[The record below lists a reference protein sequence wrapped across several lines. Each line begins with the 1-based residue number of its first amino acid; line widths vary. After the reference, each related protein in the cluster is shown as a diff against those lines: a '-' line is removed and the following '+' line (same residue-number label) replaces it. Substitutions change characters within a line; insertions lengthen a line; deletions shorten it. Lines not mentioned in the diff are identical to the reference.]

1 MKYFVLTLISL
12 LAFVSCEEE
21 PIVEP
26 DGPGSNKYAHI
37 EGYAQKGQL
46 IKGSQ
51 VTAFVLDEDLK
62 ATGKSYPA
70 NISDDLGA
78 FAVDVKVEKPYLE
91 LRAEGYFFNE
101 ITGEVSESPIYL
113 EAMGNSQSDKLNI
126 NLFTTITKP
135 RIKKLLAED
144 KGWATSTLTAQE
156 ELLAALGVK
165 EQTEDFTDI
174 DITGT
179 DRSDAIL
186 LAFACIIQ
194 QDRSISEIVA
204 LIQNAASEFEAEGK
218 LTEKTANA
226 ILANRANV
234 DPFEI
239 AHNIADYY
247 SEKSITGKSLPAFYK
262 YLDEKYNKDFVIA
275 TGPMMDVSPET
286 SMNYGAIESSC
297 DILADIEFEV
307 ECADEDVTIIKKQ
320 IIGSLYNV
328 SIAVPENTR
337 FEERT
342 ATVVFKDK
350 SGNELARREFKQDAN
365 IQIVELQLG
374 SGTKSTVTV
383 QDFLSAM
390 FEDGDKVGV
399 NGNEYPLEVSS
410 PDRAIVKLPRTD
422 SYFFSF
428 PSGSISKADHIARV
442 TVNIPE
448 EVHASTPI
456 PYYAG
461 LESYHG
467 MEIPN
472 PATIRLNP
480 AVAMLGI
487 KPNGFD
493 NISHVVVS
501 GNSTDDVLSGTFT
514 YVPNPEDLMYYPEL
528 NPETVKGTGKTITIR
543 HASESGV
550 FYAPLPPIDFSNG
563 FTIKVY
569 DSADQIIG
577 ESVISNAFTLKAG
590 QSTTISIEYKYAK
603 PTANCYIVSPGS
615 SISFPAVKG
624 CSNESVGN
632 VASVDVLWE
641 TFGSS
646 EIPAVGSVIYN
657 TLYSNNEILV
667 NAGQSQGNAVIAA
680 KDMSGTILWSWH
692 IWVTSEGFNEE
703 VYLNNAG
710 IMMDR
715 NLGALSAE
723 PGKVET
729 LGLLYQWGR
738 KDPFLNGE
746 AIYFDDYSDITHAVS
761 TITWPDY
768 VETSSNTGT
777 IQFSIENPTTAIRC
791 WGGNTDWY
799 YTGDQT
805 SDNSRWASKKTIYDP
820 CPVGWRVPDGGSD
833 GVWATALGSSEER
846 YDDKYGTSDDLNK
859 GIYLNVV
866 DDNTAFYPFSG
877 HMYCGATLMR
887 VGYLGNC
894 WSCTSFYDTGS
905 AYALGYTYSPTFY
918 PTERE
923 HKCEALSVRCIKD
936 N

>member
-1 MKYFVLTLISL
+1 MKISKYITVLCLGI
-12 LAFVSCEEE
+12 LAFTSCEEE

-26 DGPGSNKYAHI
+26 DGPGSNKSAHI
-37 EGYAQKGQL
+37 EGYVQKGQL
-46 IKGSQ
+46 VKGSQ
-51 VTAFVLDEDLK
+51 VTAFVLDQELK

-78 FAVDVKVEKPYLE
+78 FAVDIKVEEPFLE
-91 LRAEGYFFNE
+91 LRAEGYYFNE
-101 ITGEVSESPIYL
+101 VTGEVSESPIYL
-113 EAMGNSQSDKLNI
+113 EAMGNQQSTNLNI

-156 ELLAALGVK
+156 ELLAALGVDDT
-165 EQTEDFTDI
+165 TEDFTDI

-179 DRSDAIL
+179 DKSDALL

-194 QDRSISEIVA
+194 QNRSISEIVT

-218 LTEKTANA
+218 LTEKTVNA
-226 ILANRANV
+226 ILSHRSDV
-234 DPFEI
+234 DPFDV
-239 AHNIADYY
+239 AHNIAEYY
-247 SEKSITGKSLPAFYK
+247 SDKSITGKSLPAFYK
-262 YLDEKYNKDFVIA
+262 YLDEKYNRDFVIA

-286 SMNYGAIESSC
+286 SMNYGPIESSC
-297 DILADIEFEV
+297 DILADIEFDV
-307 ECADEDVTIIKKQ
+307 ECADDDVTIIKKQ

-337 FEERT
+337 FEERI

-365 IQIVELQLG
+365 IQYVELQLG

-390 FEDGDKVGV
+390 FEEGDKVGV

-448 EVHASTPI
+448 EVDASTPI

-467 MEIPN
+467 MAIPN

-501 GNSTDDVLSGTFT
+501 GNNADDVLSGTFT

-528 NPETVKGTGKTITIR
+528 NPETVKGTGKTITIK

-577 ESVISNAFTLKAG
+577 ESIVSNYFTIKAG
-590 QSTTISIEYKYAK
+590 QVITFSFNKSGLKSNQIKYTTNDNNVITLDQRNSKLHKVLTSNTHNGITGLLETQGEILSLPEDAFRFCTNLTSITLPECCREIQPGAFVACTALETFHVPNHIDNIGYASFENCSSLHTFTGKFVSSNGRCLVIDDVLLAVAPAGLKTLEIEEGVKHLQQESLAYVSELEIITLPSTLESIGQ
-603 PTANCYIVSPGS
+603 IVFHKNESLKEIHFKSKTPPATENMSFFQVGS
-615 SISFPAVKG
+615 SYVIYVPKG
-624 CSNESVGN
+624 CKE
-632 VASVDVLWE
+632 AYKL
-641 TFGSS
+641 FGS
-646 EIPAVGSVIYN
+646 
-657 TLYSNNEILV
+657 
-667 NAGQSQGNAVIAA
+667 
-680 KDMSGTILWSWH
+680 TIC
-692 IWVTSEGFNEE
+692 EE
-703 VYLNNAG
+703 
-710 IMMDR
+710 
-715 NLGALSAE
+715 
-723 PGKVET
+723 
-729 LGLLYQWGR
+729 
-738 KDPFLNGE
+738 
-746 AIYFDDYSDITHAVS
+746 
-761 TITWPDY
+761 
-768 VETSSNTGT
+768 
-777 IQFSIENPTTAIRC
+777 
-791 WGGNTDWY
+791 
-799 YTGDQT
+799 
-805 SDNSRWASKKTIYDP
+805 
-820 CPVGWRVPDGGSD
+820 
-833 GVWATALGSSEER
+833 
-846 YDDKYGTSDDLNK
+846 
-859 GIYLNVV
+859 
-866 DDNTAFYPFSG
+866 
-877 HMYCGATLMR
+877 
-887 VGYLGNC
+887 
-894 WSCTSFYDTGS
+894 
-905 AYALGYTYSPTFY
+905 
-918 PTERE
+918 
-923 HKCEALSVRCIKD
+923 
-936 N
+936 

>member
-1 MKYFVLTLISL
+1 MKISKYITVLCLGI

-26 DGPGSNKYAHI
+26 DGPSSNKYAHI
-37 EGYAQKGQL
+37 EGYVQKGQL
-46 IKGSQ
+46 VKGSQ
-51 VTAFVLDEDLK
+51 VTAFVLDQELK

-78 FAVDVKVEKPYLE
+78 FAVDIKVEEPFLE
-91 LRAEGYFFNE
+91 LRAEGYYFNE
-101 ITGEVSESPIYL
+101 VTGEVSESPIYL
-113 EAMGNSQSDKLNI
+113 EAMGNQQSTNLNI

-156 ELLAALGVK
+156 ELLTALGI
-165 EQTEDFTDI
+165 EDTTEDFTDI

-179 DRSDAIL
+179 DKSDALL

-194 QDRSISEIVA
+194 QNRSISEIVT
-204 LIQNAASEFEAEGK
+204 LIQNAASEFEDEGK
-218 LTEKTANA
+218 LTGKTVNA
-226 ILANRANV
+226 ILANRSDV
-234 DPFEI
+234 DPFDV
-239 AHNIADYY
+239 AHNIAEYY
-247 SEKSITGKSLPAFYK
+247 SDKSITGKSLPAFYK

-297 DILADIEFEV
+297 DILADIEFDV
-307 ECADEDVTIIKKQ
+307 ECADEDVTVIKKQ

-342 ATVVFKDK
+342 VTVIFKDK

-365 IQIVELQLG
+365 IQYVELQLG

-501 GNSTDDVLSGTFT
+501 GNNADDVLSGTFT

-528 NPETVKGTGKTITIR
+528 NPETVKGTGKTITIK

-577 ESVISNAFTLKAG
+577 ESIVSNSFTIKAG
-590 QSTTISIEYKYAK
+590 QVITFSFNKSGLKSNQIKYTTNDNNVITLDQRNSKLHK
-603 PTANCYIVSPGS
+603 VLT
-615 SISFPAVKG
+615 
-624 CSNESVGN
+624 SNTHNGITG
-632 VASVDVLWE
+632 LLE
-641 TFGSS
+641 TQG
-646 EIPAVGSVIYN
+646 
-657 TLYSNNEILV
+657 EILSLPEDAFRFCT
-667 NAGQSQGNAVIAA
+667 N
-680 KDMSGTILWSWH
+680 L
-692 IWVTSEGFNEE
+692 TSITLPECCRE
-703 VYLNNAG
+703 
-710 IMMDR
+710 IQP
-715 NLGALSAE
+715 GA
-723 PGKVET
+723 
-729 LGLLYQWGR
+729 
-738 KDPFLNGE
+738 F
-746 AIYFDDYSDITHAVS
+746 F
-761 TITWPDY
+761 
-768 VETSSNTGT
+768 
-777 IQFSIENPTTAIRC
+777 
-791 WGGNTDWY
+791 
-799 YTGDQT
+799 
-805 SDNSRWASKKTIYDP
+805 
-820 CPVGWRVPDGGSD
+820 
-833 GVWATALGSSEER
+833 
-846 YDDKYGTSDDLNK
+846 
-859 GIYLNVV
+859 
-866 DDNTAFYPFSG
+866 
-877 HMYCGATLMR
+877 
-887 VGYLGNC
+887 
-894 WSCTSFYDTGS
+894 
-905 AYALGYTYSPTFY
+905 
-918 PTERE
+918 
-923 HKCEALSVRCIKD
+923 
-936 N
+936 

>member
-1 MKYFVLTLISL
+1 MTDLIKKFTLL
-12 LAFVSCEEE
+12 LAGLSSLVALSSCEEE

-37 EGYAQKGQL
+37 EGYVQKGQL

-51 VTAFVLDEDLK
+51 VTAFVLDQELK

-78 FAVDVKVEKPYLE
+78 FAIDIKVEEPYLE
-91 LRAEGYFFNE
+91 IRAEGYYFNE
-101 ITGEVSESPIYL
+101 VTGDISESPIYL
-113 EAMGNSQSDKLNI
+113 EAMGNQQSTNLNI

-156 ELLAALGVK
+156 ELLTALGVDDT
-165 EQTEDFTDI
+165 TEDFTAI

-179 DRSDAIL
+179 DKSDALL

-194 QDRSISEIVA
+194 QGRSISEIVT

-218 LTEKTANA
+218 LTEKTVNE
-226 ILANRANV
+226 ILSHRSDV
-234 DPFEI
+234 DPFDV
-239 AHNIADYY
+239 AHNIAEYY
-247 SEKSITGKSLPAFYK
+247 SDKSITGKSLPAFYK

-365 IQIVELQLG
+365 IQYVELQLG

-383 QDFLSAM
+383 QDFLSTM

-442 TVNIPE
+442 IVNIPE
-448 EVHASTPI
+448 EVDASTPI

-467 MEIPN
+467 MAIPN
-472 PATIRLNP
+472 PATISLKP

-493 NISHVVVS
+493 NISHVVIS
-501 GNSTDDVLSGTFT
+501 GNNADDVLSGTFT

-528 NPETVKGTGKTITIR
+528 NPEIVKGTGKTITIR

-550 FYAPLPPIDFSNG
+550 YYAPLPPVDFSNG
-563 FTIKVY
+563 FTVKVY
-569 DSADQIIG
+569 NTINQVVGTSKFT
-577 ESVISNAFTLKAG
+577 NAFSLKAG
-590 QSTTISIEYKYAK
+590 QSATLSFNKSGLESNQICYTTSDGNPVELIKSRSQLLSQVISNTYNDDKGIIYTQNEITSL
-603 PTANCYIVSPGS
+603 PED
-615 SISFPAVKG
+615 SFIG
-624 CSNESVGN
+624 CSTLTSVTLPECCTELKPGVF
-632 VASVDVLWE
+632 VACSSLQ
-641 TFGSS
+641 TFEVPSH
-646 EIPAVGSVIYN
+646 I
-657 TLYSNNEILV
+657 NNI
-667 NAGQSQGNAVIAA
+667 GYAA
-680 KDMSGTILWSWH
+680 
-692 IWVTSEGFNEE
+692 F
-703 VYLNNAG
+703 
-710 IMMDR
+710 
-715 NLGALSAE
+715 
-723 PGKVET
+723 
-729 LGLLYQWGR
+729 
-738 KDPFLNGE
+738 
-746 AIYFDDYSDITHAVS
+746 
-761 TITWPDY
+761 
-768 VETSSNTGT
+768 
-777 IQFSIENPTTAIRC
+777 EN
-791 WGGNTDWY
+791 
-799 YTGDQT
+799 
-805 SDNSRWASKKTIYDP
+805 
-820 CPVGWRVPDGGSD
+820 
-833 GVWATALGSSEER
+833 
-846 YDDKYGTSDDLNK
+846 
-859 GIYLNVV
+859 
-866 DDNTAFYPFSG
+866 
-877 HMYCGATLMR
+877 
-887 VGYLGNC
+887 
-894 WSCTSFYDTGS
+894 CTSLHTFTGKF
-905 AYALGYTYSPTFY
+905 AT
-918 PTERE
+918 
-923 HKCEALSVRCIKD
+923 KD
-936 N
+936 GK

>member
-1 MKYFVLTLISL
+1 MKLWKTSL
-12 LAFVSCEEE
+12 LILSALFSFTSCEEE
-21 PIVEP
+21 PVVEP
-26 DGPGSNKYAHI
+26 DGPGSNKYVHI

-51 VTAFVLDEDLK
+51 VTAFVLDQDLK

-78 FAVDVKVEKPYLE
+78 FAVDVKVEEPYLE
-91 LRAEGYFFNE
+91 LRAEGYYFNE

-144 KGWATSTLTAQE
+144 KGWDTSTLTAQE

-179 DRSDAIL
+179 DKSDAIL

-239 AHNIADYY
+239 AHNISDYY

-297 DILADIEFEV
+297 DILADIEFDV
-307 ECADEDVTIIKKQ
+307 ECADEDVTVIKEQ
-320 IIGSLYNV
+320 IIGALYNV

-337 FEERT
+337 FEERV
-342 ATVVFKDK
+342 ATVIFKDK

-365 IQIVELQLG
+365 IQYVELQLG
-374 SGTKSTVTV
+374 SGTRSSVTISDFST
-383 QDFLSAM
+383 AM
-390 FEDGDKVGV
+390 FEDGDMVGV
-399 NGNEYPLEVSS
+399 NGTDYPLEVSS
-410 PDRAIVKLPRTD
+410 PGLALVKLPRTN

-428 PSGSISKADHIARV
+428 PSRSISKADHIARV
-442 TVNIPE
+442 TVDIPA
-448 EVHASTPI
+448 EVDASTPI

-461 LESYHG
+461 LESYQG

-472 PATIRLNP
+472 PATVSLKP

-493 NISHVVVS
+493 NISYIVVS
-501 GNSTDDVLSGTFT
+501 GNNADDVLSGTFT
-514 YVPNPEDLMYYPEL
+514 YVPNTDNLMYYPEL

-543 HASESGV
+543 HANESGI

-563 FTIKVY
+563 FTVKVY
-569 DSADQIIG
+569 NSADQVVGTSEITN
-577 ESVISNAFTLKAG
+577 SFTLKAG
-590 QSTTISIEYKYAK
+590 QSITLSFNKSGLESNQICYTTSDGNPVELMERRSQLLPLVTSNTYNGDKGILLTQNEITYLPEDAFMGCTNLTSVTLPECCKEIQPGAFVGCTALETFHVPNHIDNIGYASFENCSSLHTFTGKFVSSNGRCLVIDDVLLAVAPAGLKTLEIEEGVKHLQQESLAYVSELEIITLPSTLESIGQIVFHKNDSLKEIHFKSKTPPTTENMSFFQVGSSYVIYVPKGCKEAYK
-603 PTANCYIVSPGS
+603 SFGS
-615 SISFPAVKG
+615 SI
-624 CSNESVGN
+624 
-632 VASVDVLWE
+632 
-641 TFGSS
+641 
-646 EIPAVGSVIYN
+646 Y
-657 TLYSNNEILV
+657 
-667 NAGQSQGNAVIAA
+667 
-680 KDMSGTILWSWH
+680 
-692 IWVTSEGFNEE
+692 EE
-703 VYLNNAG
+703 
-710 IMMDR
+710 
-715 NLGALSAE
+715 
-723 PGKVET
+723 
-729 LGLLYQWGR
+729 
-738 KDPFLNGE
+738 
-746 AIYFDDYSDITHAVS
+746 
-761 TITWPDY
+761 
-768 VETSSNTGT
+768 
-777 IQFSIENPTTAIRC
+777 
-791 WGGNTDWY
+791 
-799 YTGDQT
+799 
-805 SDNSRWASKKTIYDP
+805 
-820 CPVGWRVPDGGSD
+820 
-833 GVWATALGSSEER
+833 
-846 YDDKYGTSDDLNK
+846 
-859 GIYLNVV
+859 
-866 DDNTAFYPFSG
+866 
-877 HMYCGATLMR
+877 
-887 VGYLGNC
+887 
-894 WSCTSFYDTGS
+894 
-905 AYALGYTYSPTFY
+905 
-918 PTERE
+918 
-923 HKCEALSVRCIKD
+923 
-936 N
+936 

>member
-1 MKYFVLTLISL
+1 MKISKYITVLCIGI
-12 LAFVSCEEE
+12 LAFTSCEEE

-78 FAVDVKVEKPYLE
+78 FAVDVKVEEPYLE
-91 LRAEGYFFNE
+91 LRAEGYYFNE

-144 KGWATSTLTAQE
+144 KGWDTSTLTAQE

-297 DILADIEFEV
+297 DILADIDFEV

-365 IQIVELQLG
+365 IQYVELQLG

-442 TVNIPE
+442 IVNIPE
-448 EVHASTPI
+448 EVDASTPI

-467 MEIPN
+467 MAIPN
-472 PATIRLNP
+472 PATISLKP

-493 NISHVVVS
+493 NISHVVVT
-501 GNSTDDVLSGTFT
+501 GNNADDVLSGTFT

-577 ESVISNAFTLKAG
+577 ESIVSNSFTIKAG
-590 QSTTISIEYKYAK
+590 QVITFSFNKSGLKSNQIKYTTNDNNVISLDQRHSDLYTVITSNTHNGTIGLLETRSEITSLPEDAFRFCTNLTGITLPECCREIQPGAFVGCTALETYHVPNHIDNIGYASFEGCSSLHTFTGKFVSSNGRCLVNDGVLLAVAPAGLKTLEVEEGVKHLKQESLAYVSELEIITLPSTLESIDNMVFHKNESLKEIHFK
-603 PTANCYIVSPGS
+603 SKTPPTKENMSFYQVGS
-615 SISFPAVKG
+615 SYKIYVPKG
-624 CSNESVGN
+624 CKEAYSSVFGD
-632 VASVDVLWE
+632 SV
-641 TFGSS
+641 
-646 EIPAVGSVIYN
+646 Y
-657 TLYSNNEILV
+657 
-667 NAGQSQGNAVIAA
+667 
-680 KDMSGTILWSWH
+680 
-692 IWVTSEGFNEE
+692 EE
-703 VYLNNAG
+703 
-710 IMMDR
+710 
-715 NLGALSAE
+715 
-723 PGKVET
+723 
-729 LGLLYQWGR
+729 
-738 KDPFLNGE
+738 
-746 AIYFDDYSDITHAVS
+746 
-761 TITWPDY
+761 
-768 VETSSNTGT
+768 
-777 IQFSIENPTTAIRC
+777 
-791 WGGNTDWY
+791 
-799 YTGDQT
+799 
-805 SDNSRWASKKTIYDP
+805 
-820 CPVGWRVPDGGSD
+820 
-833 GVWATALGSSEER
+833 
-846 YDDKYGTSDDLNK
+846 
-859 GIYLNVV
+859 
-866 DDNTAFYPFSG
+866 
-877 HMYCGATLMR
+877 
-887 VGYLGNC
+887 
-894 WSCTSFYDTGS
+894 
-905 AYALGYTYSPTFY
+905 
-918 PTERE
+918 
-923 HKCEALSVRCIKD
+923 
-936 N
+936 

>member
-1 MKYFVLTLISL
+1 MKISNYITIL
-12 LAFVSCEEE
+12 CLGILAFTSCEEE

-37 EGYAQKGQL
+37 EGYVQKGQL
-46 IKGSQ
+46 VKGSQ
-51 VTAFVLDEDLK
+51 VTAFVLDQELK

-78 FAVDVKVEKPYLE
+78 FAVDIKVEEPFLE
-91 LRAEGYFFNE
+91 LRAEGYYFNE
-101 ITGEVSESPIYL
+101 VTGEVSESPIYL
-113 EAMGNSQSDKLNI
+113 EAMGNQQSTNLNI
-126 NLFTTITKP
+126 NLFTTITKS

-156 ELLAALGVK
+156 ELLTALGIDDT
-165 EQTEDFTDI
+165 TEDFTDI

-179 DRSDAIL
+179 DKSDALL

-194 QDRSISEIVA
+194 QNRSISEIVT
-204 LIQNAASEFEAEGK
+204 LIQNAASEFEDEGK
-218 LTEKTANA
+218 LTEKTVNA
-226 ILANRANV
+226 ILANRSDV
-234 DPFEI
+234 DPFDV
-239 AHNIADYY
+239 AHNIAEYY
-247 SEKSITGKSLPAFYK
+247 SDKSITGKSLPAFYK

-297 DILADIEFEV
+297 DILADIEFDV
-307 ECADEDVTIIKKQ
+307 ECADEDVTVIKKQ

-365 IQIVELQLG
+365 IQYVELQLG

-501 GNSTDDVLSGTFT
+501 GNNADDVLSGTFT

-528 NPETVKGTGKTITIR
+528 NPETVKGTGKTITIK

-577 ESVISNAFTLKAG
+577 ESIVSNSFTIKAG
-590 QSTTISIEYKYAK
+590 QVITFSFNKSGLKSNQIKYTTNDNNVITLDQRNSKLHK
-603 PTANCYIVSPGS
+603 VLT
-615 SISFPAVKG
+615 
-624 CSNESVGN
+624 SNTHNGITG
-632 VASVDVLWE
+632 LLE
-641 TFGSS
+641 TQG
-646 EIPAVGSVIYN
+646 
-657 TLYSNNEILV
+657 EILSLPEDAFRFCT
-667 NAGQSQGNAVIAA
+667 N
-680 KDMSGTILWSWH
+680 L
-692 IWVTSEGFNEE
+692 TSITLPECCRE
-703 VYLNNAG
+703 
-710 IMMDR
+710 IQP
-715 NLGALSAE
+715 GA
-723 PGKVET
+723 
-729 LGLLYQWGR
+729 
-738 KDPFLNGE
+738 F
-746 AIYFDDYSDITHAVS
+746 IF
-761 TITWPDY
+761 
-768 VETSSNTGT
+768 
-777 IQFSIENPTTAIRC
+777 
-791 WGGNTDWY
+791 
-799 YTGDQT
+799 
-805 SDNSRWASKKTIYDP
+805 
-820 CPVGWRVPDGGSD
+820 
-833 GVWATALGSSEER
+833 
-846 YDDKYGTSDDLNK
+846 
-859 GIYLNVV
+859 
-866 DDNTAFYPFSG
+866 
-877 HMYCGATLMR
+877 
-887 VGYLGNC
+887 
-894 WSCTSFYDTGS
+894 
-905 AYALGYTYSPTFY
+905 
-918 PTERE
+918 
-923 HKCEALSVRCIKD
+923 CI
-936 N
+936 

>member
-1 MKYFVLTLISL
+1 MKISKYITVLCLGI
-12 LAFVSCEEE
+12 LAFTSCEEE

-26 DGPGSNKYAHI
+26 DGPGSNKYVHI

-78 FAVDVKVEKPYLE
+78 FAVDVKVEEPYLE
-91 LRAEGYFFNE
+91 LRAEGYYFNE

-144 KGWATSTLTAQE
+144 KGWASSTLTAQE

-262 YLDEKYNKDFVIA
+262 YLDDEYNKDFVIA

-337 FEERT
+337 FEERI

-365 IQIVELQLG
+365 IQYVELKLG

-390 FEDGDKVGV
+390 FEVGDKVGV

-448 EVHASTPI
+448 EVDASTPI

-461 LESYHG
+461 LESYLG
-467 MEIPN
+467 MEILN
-472 PATIRLNP
+472 PASISLKP

-493 NISHVVVS
+493 DISYVVVS
-501 GNSTDDVLSGTFT
+501 GNNDNDVLSGTFT
-514 YVPNPEDLMYYPEL
+514 YVPNTDDLMYYPEL
-528 NPETVKGTGKTITIR
+528 NPETVKGTGKTITIK

-550 FYAPLPPIDFSNG
+550 FYAPLPPIDFSSG
-563 FTIKVY
+563 FTVKVY
-569 DSADQIIG
+569 NTTDQVVGTSKIT
-577 ESVISNAFTLKAG
+577 NAFSLKAG
-590 QSTTISIEYKYAK
+590 QSVTLSFNKSGLESNQICYTTSDANPVELMERRSQLLPQVISNTYEGNNGILRTQNEIISLPEDSFMGCTNLTSITLPECCREIQPGAFVGCTALETFHVPNHIDNIGYAAFESCSSLHTFTGKFVSSNGRYLVKDGVLLAVAPAGLKNIEVEEGVTSIEAEAFAWASEIEVVIL
-603 PTANCYIVSPGS
+603 PSTLQ
-615 SISFPAVKG
+615 SIGRIAFHQ
-624 CSNESVGN
+624 NES
-632 VASVDVLWE
+632 LK
-641 TFGSS
+641 
-646 EIPAVGSVIYN
+646 EIHCK
-657 TLYSNNEILV
+657 
-667 NAGQSQGNAVIAA
+667 A
-680 KDMSGTILWSWH
+680 KT
-692 IWVTSEGFNEE
+692 
-703 VYLNNAG
+703 
-710 IMMDR
+710 
-715 NLGALSAE
+715 
-723 PGKVET
+723 PPT
-729 LGLLYQWGR
+729 LGDNALYIRQYDVKLYVPAGC
-738 KDPFLNGE
+738 KE
-746 AIYFDDYSDITHAVS
+746 AYSSWAYYF
-761 TITWPDY
+761 
-768 VETSSNTGT
+768 N
-777 IQFSIENPTTAIRC
+777 
-791 WGGNTDWY
+791 
-799 YTGDQT
+799 DQ
-805 SDNSRWASKKTIYDP
+805 
-820 CPVGWRVPDGGSD
+820 VF
-833 GVWATALGSSEER
+833 EE
-846 YDDKYGTSDDLNK
+846 
-859 GIYLNVV
+859 
-866 DDNTAFYPFSG
+866 
-877 HMYCGATLMR
+877 
-887 VGYLGNC
+887 
-894 WSCTSFYDTGS
+894 
-905 AYALGYTYSPTFY
+905 
-918 PTERE
+918 
-923 HKCEALSVRCIKD
+923 
-936 N
+936 

>member
-1 MKYFVLTLISL
+1 MKISNYITIL
-12 LAFVSCEEE
+12 CLGILAFTSCEEE

-26 DGPGSNKYAHI
+26 DGPSSNKYAHI
-37 EGYAQKGQL
+37 EGYVQKGQL
-46 IKGSQ
+46 VKGSQ
-51 VTAFVLDEDLK
+51 VTAFVLDQELK

-70 NISDDLGA
+70 NILDDLGA
-78 FAVDVKVEKPYLE
+78 FAVDIKVEEPFLE
-91 LRAEGYFFNE
+91 LRAEGYYFNE
-101 ITGEVSESPIYL
+101 VTGEVSESPIYL
-113 EAMGNSQSDKLNI
+113 EAMGNQQSTNLNI

-156 ELLAALGVK
+156 ELLTALGI
-165 EQTEDFTDI
+165 EDTTEDFTDI

-179 DRSDAIL
+179 DKSDALL

-194 QDRSISEIVA
+194 QNRSISEIVT
-204 LIQNAASEFEAEGK
+204 LIQNAASEFEDEGK
-218 LTEKTANA
+218 LTGKTVNA
-226 ILANRANV
+226 ILANRSDV
-234 DPFEI
+234 DPFDV
-239 AHNIADYY
+239 AHNIAEYY
-247 SEKSITGKSLPAFYK
+247 SDKSITGKSLPAFYK

-297 DILADIEFEV
+297 DILADIEFDV
-307 ECADEDVTIIKKQ
+307 ECADEDVTVIKKQ

-342 ATVVFKDK
+342 VTVIFKDK
-350 SGNELARREFKQDAN
+350 SGNELTKREFKQDAN
-365 IQIVELQLG
+365 IQYVELQLG

-501 GNSTDDVLSGTFT
+501 GNNADDVLSGTFT

-528 NPETVKGTGKTITIR
+528 NPETVKGTGKTITIK

-577 ESVISNAFTLKAG
+577 ESIVSNSFTIKAG
-590 QSTTISIEYKYAK
+590 QVITFSFNKSGLKSNQIKYTTNDNNVITLDQRNSKLHKVLTSNTHNGITGLLETQGEILSLPEDAFRFCTNLTSITLPE
-603 PTANCYIVSPGS
+603 CCREIQPGA
-615 SISFPAVKG
+615 F
-624 CSNESVGN
+624 
-632 VASVDVLWE
+632 VAC
-641 TFGSS
+641 
-646 EIPAVGSVIYN
+646 IYN
-657 TLYSNNEILV
+657 HRTTKTNQKYPSV
-667 NAGQSQGNAVIAA
+667 N
-680 KDMSGTILWSWH
+680 L
-692 IWVTSEGFNEE
+692 
-703 VYLNNAG
+703 
-710 IMMDR
+710 
-715 NLGALSAE
+715 
-723 PGKVET
+723 
-729 LGLLYQWGR
+729 
-738 KDPFLNGE
+738 
-746 AIYFDDYSDITHAVS
+746 
-761 TITWPDY
+761 
-768 VETSSNTGT
+768 
-777 IQFSIENPTTAIRC
+777 
-791 WGGNTDWY
+791 
-799 YTGDQT
+799 
-805 SDNSRWASKKTIYDP
+805 
-820 CPVGWRVPDGGSD
+820 
-833 GVWATALGSSEER
+833 
-846 YDDKYGTSDDLNK
+846 
-859 GIYLNVV
+859 
-866 DDNTAFYPFSG
+866 
-877 HMYCGATLMR
+877 
-887 VGYLGNC
+887 
-894 WSCTSFYDTGS
+894 
-905 AYALGYTYSPTFY
+905 
-918 PTERE
+918 
-923 HKCEALSVRCIKD
+923 
-936 N
+936 

>member
-78 FAVDVKVEKPYLE
+78 FAVDVKVEEPYLE
-91 LRAEGYFFNE
+91 LRAEGYYFNE

-275 TGPMMDVSPET
+275 TGPMIDVSPET

-297 DILADIEFEV
+297 DILSDIEFDV
-307 ECADEDVTIIKKQ
+307 DCADEDVTVIKEQ
-320 IIGSLYNV
+320 IIGALYNV

-337 FEERT
+337 FEERV
-342 ATVVFKDK
+342 ATVIFKDK

-365 IQIVELQLG
+365 IQYVELQLG
-374 SGTKSTVTV
+374 SGTRSSVTISDFST
-383 QDFLSAM
+383 AM
-390 FEDGDKVGV
+390 FEDGDVVGV
-399 NGNEYPLEVSS
+399 NESEYPLEVSS
-410 PDRAIVKLPRTD
+410 PDRALVKLPRTN

-442 TVNIPE
+442 TVDIPA
-448 EVHASTPI
+448 EVDASTPI

-461 LESYHG
+461 LESYQG

-472 PATIRLNP
+472 PATVSLKP
-480 AVAMLGI
+480 AVAMLGV

-493 NISHVVVS
+493 NISYIVVS
-501 GNSTDDVLSGTFT
+501 GNNADDVLSGTFT
-514 YVPNPEDLMYYPEL
+514 YVPNTDDLMYYPEL

-543 HASESGV
+543 HANESGI

-569 DSADQIIG
+569 NSADQVVGTSEITN
-577 ESVISNAFTLKAG
+577 SFTLKAG
-590 QSTTISIEYKYAK
+590 QSITLSFNKSGLESNQICYTTSDGNPVELMERRSQLLPLVTSNTYNGDKGILLTQNEITYLPEDAFMRCTNLTSVTLPECCKEIQPGAFVGCTALETYHVPNHIDNIGYASFEGCSSLHTFTGKFVSSNGRCLVNDGVLLAVAPAGLKTLEVEEGVKHLKQESLAYVSELEIITLPSTLESIDNIVFHKNESLKEIHFK
-603 PTANCYIVSPGS
+603 SKTPPTKESMSFFEVGS
-615 SISFPAVKG
+615 SFIIYVPKG
-624 CSNESVGN
+624 CKE
-632 VASVDVLWE
+632 AY
-641 TFGSS
+641 SS
-646 EIPAVGSVIYN
+646 
-657 TLYSNNEILV
+657 
-667 NAGQSQGNAVIAA
+667 
-680 KDMSGTILWSWH
+680 
-692 IWVTSEGFNEE
+692 F
-703 VYLNNAG
+703 
-710 IMMDR
+710 
-715 NLGALSAE
+715 
-723 PGKVET
+723 
-729 LGLLYQWGR
+729 
-738 KDPFLNGE
+738 
-746 AIYFDDYSDITHAVS
+746 
-761 TITWPDY
+761 
-768 VETSSNTGT
+768 
-777 IQFSIENPTTAIRC
+777 
-791 WGGNTDWY
+791 
-799 YTGDQT
+799 
-805 SDNSRWASKKTIYDP
+805 
-820 CPVGWRVPDGGSD
+820 
-833 GVWATALGSSEER
+833 
-846 YDDKYGTSDDLNK
+846 GTS
-859 GIYLNVV
+859 IY
-866 DDNTAFYPFSG
+866 
-877 HMYCGATLMR
+877 
-887 VGYLGNC
+887 
-894 WSCTSFYDTGS
+894 
-905 AYALGYTYSPTFY
+905 
-918 PTERE
+918 EE
-923 HKCEALSVRCIKD
+923 
-936 N
+936 

>member
-1 MKYFVLTLISL
+1 MKISKYITVLCLGI
-12 LAFVSCEEE
+12 LAFTSCEEE

-78 FAVDVKVEKPYLE
+78 FAVDVKVEEPYLE
-91 LRAEGYFFNE
+91 LRAEGYYFNE

-144 KGWATSTLTAQE
+144 KGWANSTLTAQE

-165 EQTEDFTDI
+165 EQTENFTDI

-179 DRSDAIL
+179 DKSDAIL

-262 YLDEKYNKDFVIA
+262 YLDEEYNKDFVIA

-365 IQIVELQLG
+365 IQYVELQLG

-442 TVNIPE
+442 IVNIPE
-448 EVHASTPI
+448 EVDASTPI

-467 MEIPN
+467 MAIPN
-472 PATIRLNP
+472 PATISLKP

-493 NISHVVVS
+493 NISHVVVT
-501 GNSTDDVLSGTFT
+501 GNNADDVLSGTFT

-569 DSADQIIG
+569 DSANQIIG
-577 ESVISNAFTLKAG
+577 ESIVSNSFTLKAG
-590 QSTTISIEYKYAK
+590 QVITFSFNKSGLKSNQIKYTTNDNNVITFAQSRSKLYKVLTSNTHDGITGLLETQGEILSLPEDAFGFCTNLTSITLPECCREIQPGAFVACTALETFHVPNHIDNIGYASFENCSSLHTFTGKFVSSNGRCLVIDDVLLAVAPAGLKTLEIEEGVKHLQQESLAYVSELEIITLPSTLESIGQIVFHKNESLKEIHFK
-603 PTANCYIVSPGS
+603 SKTPPTKESMSFYQVGS
-615 SISFPAVKG
+615 SFKIYVPKG
-624 CSNESVGN
+624 CKDAYSRLFGDSV
-632 VASVDVLWE
+632 
-641 TFGSS
+641 
-646 EIPAVGSVIYN
+646 Y
-657 TLYSNNEILV
+657 
-667 NAGQSQGNAVIAA
+667 
-680 KDMSGTILWSWH
+680 
-692 IWVTSEGFNEE
+692 EE
-703 VYLNNAG
+703 
-710 IMMDR
+710 
-715 NLGALSAE
+715 
-723 PGKVET
+723 
-729 LGLLYQWGR
+729 
-738 KDPFLNGE
+738 
-746 AIYFDDYSDITHAVS
+746 
-761 TITWPDY
+761 
-768 VETSSNTGT
+768 
-777 IQFSIENPTTAIRC
+777 
-791 WGGNTDWY
+791 
-799 YTGDQT
+799 
-805 SDNSRWASKKTIYDP
+805 
-820 CPVGWRVPDGGSD
+820 
-833 GVWATALGSSEER
+833 
-846 YDDKYGTSDDLNK
+846 
-859 GIYLNVV
+859 
-866 DDNTAFYPFSG
+866 
-877 HMYCGATLMR
+877 
-887 VGYLGNC
+887 
-894 WSCTSFYDTGS
+894 
-905 AYALGYTYSPTFY
+905 
-918 PTERE
+918 
-923 HKCEALSVRCIKD
+923 
-936 N
+936 

>member
-1 MKYFVLTLISL
+1 MRGLLLLHLHLWFPTTLLLLSSL

-26 DGPGSNKYAHI
+26 DGPSSNKYAHI
-37 EGYAQKGQL
+37 EGYVQKGQL
-46 IKGSQ
+46 VKGSQ
-51 VTAFVLDEDLK
+51 VTAFVLDQELK

-78 FAVDVKVEKPYLE
+78 FAVDIKVEEPFLE
-91 LRAEGYFFNE
+91 LRAEGYYFNE
-101 ITGEVSESPIYL
+101 VTGEVSESPIYL
-113 EAMGNSQSDKLNI
+113 EAMGNQQSTNLNI

-156 ELLAALGVK
+156 ELLTALGIDDT
-165 EQTEDFTDI
+165 TEDFTDI

-179 DRSDAIL
+179 DKSDALL

-194 QDRSISEIVA
+194 QNRSISEIVT
-204 LIQNAASEFEAEGK
+204 LIQNAASEFEDEGK
-218 LTEKTANA
+218 LTEKTVNA
-226 ILANRANV
+226 ILANRSDV
-234 DPFEI
+234 DPFDV
-239 AHNIADYY
+239 AHNIAEYY
-247 SEKSITGKSLPAFYK
+247 SDKSITGKSLPAFYK

-297 DILADIEFEV
+297 DILADIEFDV
-307 ECADEDVTIIKKQ
+307 ECADEDVTVIKKQ

-342 ATVVFKDK
+342 VTVIFKDK

-365 IQIVELQLG
+365 LQYVELQLG
-374 SGTKSTVTV
+374 SGIKSTVTV

-442 TVNIPE
+442 IVNIPE
-448 EVHASTPI
+448 EVDASTPI

-467 MEIPN
+467 MAIPN
-472 PATIRLNP
+472 PATISLKP

-493 NISHVVVS
+493 NISHVVVT
-501 GNSTDDVLSGTFT
+501 GNNADDVLSGTFT

-528 NPETVKGTGKTITIR
+528 NPETVKGTGKTITIKY
-543 HASESGV
+543 ASESGV

-577 ESVISNAFTLKAG
+577 ESIVSNSFTIKAG
-590 QSTTISIEYKYAK
+590 QVITFSFNKSGLKSNQIKYTT
-603 PTANCYIVSPGS
+603 ND
-615 SISFPAVKG
+615 
-624 CSNESVGN
+624 NN
-632 VASVDVLWE
+632 V
-641 TFGSS
+641 
-646 EIPAVGSVIYN
+646 I
-657 TLYSNNEILV
+657 TL
-667 NAGQSQGNAVIAA
+667 
-680 KDMSGTILWSWH
+680 D
-692 IWVTSEGFNEE
+692 
-703 VYLNNAG
+703 
-710 IMMDR
+710 
-715 NLGALSAE
+715 
-723 PGKVET
+723 
-729 LGLLYQWGR
+729 
-738 KDPFLNGE
+738 
-746 AIYFDDYSDITHAVS
+746 
-761 TITWPDY
+761 
-768 VETSSNTGT
+768 
-777 IQFSIENPTTAIRC
+777 
-791 WGGNTDWY
+791 
-799 YTGDQT
+799 
-805 SDNSRWASKKTIYDP
+805 
-820 CPVGWRVPDGGSD
+820 
-833 GVWATALGSSEER
+833 
-846 YDDKYGTSDDLNK
+846 
-859 GIYLNVV
+859 
-866 DDNTAFYPFSG
+866 
-877 HMYCGATLMR
+877 
-887 VGYLGNC
+887 
-894 WSCTSFYDTGS
+894 
-905 AYALGYTYSPTFY
+905 
-918 PTERE
+918 
-923 HKCEALSVRCIKD
+923 
-936 N
+936 

>member
-1 MKYFVLTLISL
+1 MKISKYITVLCLGI

-26 DGPGSNKYAHI
+26 DGPSSNKYAHI
-37 EGYAQKGQL
+37 EGYVQKGQL
-46 IKGSQ
+46 VKGSQ
-51 VTAFVLDEDLK
+51 VTAFVLDQELK

-78 FAVDVKVEKPYLE
+78 FAVDIKVEEPFLE
-91 LRAEGYFFNE
+91 LRAEGYYFNE
-101 ITGEVSESPIYL
+101 VTGEVSESPIYL
-113 EAMGNSQSDKLNI
+113 EAMGNQQSTNLNI

-156 ELLAALGVK
+156 ELLTALGI
-165 EQTEDFTDI
+165 EDTTEDFTDI

-179 DRSDAIL
+179 DKSDALL

-194 QDRSISEIVA
+194 QNRSISEIVT
-204 LIQNAASEFEAEGK
+204 LIQNAASEFEDEGK
-218 LTEKTANA
+218 LTGKTVNA
-226 ILANRANV
+226 ILANRSDV
-234 DPFEI
+234 DPFDV
-239 AHNIADYY
+239 AHNIAEYY
-247 SEKSITGKSLPAFYK
+247 SDKSITGKSLPAFYK

-297 DILADIEFEV
+297 DILADIEFDV
-307 ECADEDVTIIKKQ
+307 ECADEDVTVIKKQ

-342 ATVVFKDK
+342 VTVIFKDK

-365 IQIVELQLG
+365 IQYVELQLG

-461 LESYHG
+461 LESYRG

-501 GNSTDDVLSGTFT
+501 GNNADDVLSGTFT
-514 YVPNPEDLMYYPEL
+514 YVPNPKDLMYYPEL
-528 NPETVKGTGKTITIR
+528 NPETVKGTGKTITIK

-577 ESVISNAFTLKAG
+577 ESIVSNSFTIKAG
-590 QSTTISIEYKYAK
+590 QVITFSFNKSGLKSNQIKYTT
-603 PTANCYIVSPGS
+603 ND
-615 SISFPAVKG
+615 
-624 CSNESVGN
+624 NN
-632 VASVDVLWE
+632 V
-641 TFGSS
+641 
-646 EIPAVGSVIYN
+646 I
-657 TLYSNNEILV
+657 TL
-667 NAGQSQGNAVIAA
+667 
-680 KDMSGTILWSWH
+680 D
-692 IWVTSEGFNEE
+692 
-703 VYLNNAG
+703 
-710 IMMDR
+710 
-715 NLGALSAE
+715 
-723 PGKVET
+723 
-729 LGLLYQWGR
+729 
-738 KDPFLNGE
+738 
-746 AIYFDDYSDITHAVS
+746 
-761 TITWPDY
+761 
-768 VETSSNTGT
+768 
-777 IQFSIENPTTAIRC
+777 
-791 WGGNTDWY
+791 
-799 YTGDQT
+799 
-805 SDNSRWASKKTIYDP
+805 
-820 CPVGWRVPDGGSD
+820 
-833 GVWATALGSSEER
+833 
-846 YDDKYGTSDDLNK
+846 
-859 GIYLNVV
+859 
-866 DDNTAFYPFSG
+866 
-877 HMYCGATLMR
+877 
-887 VGYLGNC
+887 
-894 WSCTSFYDTGS
+894 
-905 AYALGYTYSPTFY
+905 
-918 PTERE
+918 
-923 HKCEALSVRCIKD
+923 
-936 N
+936 

>member
-1 MKYFVLTLISL
+1 MKISKYITVLCLGI

-26 DGPGSNKYAHI
+26 DGPSSNKYAHI
-37 EGYAQKGQL
+37 EGYVQKGQL
-46 IKGSQ
+46 VKGSQ
-51 VTAFVLDEDLK
+51 VTAFVLDQELK

-78 FAVDVKVEKPYLE
+78 FAVDIKVEEPFLE
-91 LRAEGYFFNE
+91 LRAEGYYFNE
-101 ITGEVSESPIYL
+101 VTGEVSESPIYL
-113 EAMGNSQSDKLNI
+113 EAMGNQQSTNLNI

-156 ELLAALGVK
+156 ELLTALGI
-165 EQTEDFTDI
+165 EDTTEDFTDI

-179 DRSDAIL
+179 DKSDALL

-194 QDRSISEIVA
+194 QNRSISEIVT
-204 LIQNAASEFEAEGK
+204 LIQNAASEFEDEGK
-218 LTEKTANA
+218 LTGKTVNA
-226 ILANRANV
+226 ILANRSDV
-234 DPFEI
+234 DPFDV
-239 AHNIADYY
+239 AHNIAEYY
-247 SEKSITGKSLPAFYK
+247 SDKSITGKSLPAFYK

-297 DILADIEFEV
+297 DILADIEFDV
-307 ECADEDVTIIKKQ
+307 ECADEDVTVIKKQ

-342 ATVVFKDK
+342 VTVIFKDK

-365 IQIVELQLG
+365 LQYVELQLG
-374 SGTKSTVTV
+374 SGIKSTVTV

-501 GNSTDDVLSGTFT
+501 GNNADDVLSGTFT

-528 NPETVKGTGKTITIR
+528 NPETVKGTGKTITIK

-577 ESVISNAFTLKAG
+577 ESIVSNSFTIKAG
-590 QSTTISIEYKYAK
+590 QVITFSFNKSGLKSNQIKYTTNDNNVITLDQRNSKLHK
-603 PTANCYIVSPGS
+603 VLT
-615 SISFPAVKG
+615 
-624 CSNESVGN
+624 SNTHNGITG
-632 VASVDVLWE
+632 LLE
-641 TFGSS
+641 TQG
-646 EIPAVGSVIYN
+646 
-657 TLYSNNEILV
+657 EILSLPEDAFRFCT
-667 NAGQSQGNAVIAA
+667 N
-680 KDMSGTILWSWH
+680 L
-692 IWVTSEGFNEE
+692 TSITLPECCRE
-703 VYLNNAG
+703 
-710 IMMDR
+710 IQP
-715 NLGALSAE
+715 GA
-723 PGKVET
+723 
-729 LGLLYQWGR
+729 
-738 KDPFLNGE
+738 F
-746 AIYFDDYSDITHAVS
+746 F
-761 TITWPDY
+761 
-768 VETSSNTGT
+768 
-777 IQFSIENPTTAIRC
+777 
-791 WGGNTDWY
+791 
-799 YTGDQT
+799 
-805 SDNSRWASKKTIYDP
+805 
-820 CPVGWRVPDGGSD
+820 
-833 GVWATALGSSEER
+833 
-846 YDDKYGTSDDLNK
+846 
-859 GIYLNVV
+859 
-866 DDNTAFYPFSG
+866 
-877 HMYCGATLMR
+877 
-887 VGYLGNC
+887 
-894 WSCTSFYDTGS
+894 
-905 AYALGYTYSPTFY
+905 
-918 PTERE
+918 
-923 HKCEALSVRCIKD
+923 
-936 N
+936 

>member
-1 MKYFVLTLISL
+1 MKISKYITVLCLGI

-26 DGPGSNKYAHI
+26 DGPSSNKYAHI
-37 EGYAQKGQL
+37 EGYVQKGQL
-46 IKGSQ
+46 VKGSQ
-51 VTAFVLDEDLK
+51 VTAFVLDQELK

-78 FAVDVKVEKPYLE
+78 FAVDIKVEEPFLE
-91 LRAEGYFFNE
+91 LRAEGYYFNE
-101 ITGEVSESPIYL
+101 VTGEVSESPIYL
-113 EAMGNSQSDKLNI
+113 EAMGNQQSTNLNI

-156 ELLAALGVK
+156 ELLTALGI
-165 EQTEDFTDI
+165 EDTTEDFTDI

-179 DRSDAIL
+179 DKSDALL

-194 QDRSISEIVA
+194 QNRSISEIVT
-204 LIQNAASEFEAEGK
+204 LIQNAASEFEDEGK
-218 LTEKTANA
+218 LTGKTVNA
-226 ILANRANV
+226 ILANRSDV
-234 DPFEI
+234 DPFDV
-239 AHNIADYY
+239 AHNIAEYY
-247 SEKSITGKSLPAFYK
+247 SDKSITGKSLPAFYK

-297 DILADIEFEV
+297 DILADIEFDV
-307 ECADEDVTIIKKQ
+307 ECADEDVTVIKKQ

-342 ATVVFKDK
+342 VTVIFKDK

-365 IQIVELQLG
+365 IQYVELQLG

-501 GNSTDDVLSGTFT
+501 GNNADDVLSGTFT

-528 NPETVKGTGKTITIR
+528 NPETVKGTGKTITIK

-577 ESVISNAFTLKAG
+577 ESIVSNSFTIKAG
-590 QSTTISIEYKYAK
+590 QVITFSFNKSGLKSNQIKYTTNDNNVITLDQRNSKLHK
-603 PTANCYIVSPGS
+603 VLT
-615 SISFPAVKG
+615 
-624 CSNESVGN
+624 SNTHNGITG
-632 VASVDVLWE
+632 LLE
-641 TFGSS
+641 TQG
-646 EIPAVGSVIYN
+646 
-657 TLYSNNEILV
+657 EILSLPEDAFRFCT
-667 NAGQSQGNAVIAA
+667 N
-680 KDMSGTILWSWH
+680 L
-692 IWVTSEGFNEE
+692 TS
-703 VYLNNAG
+703 
-710 IMMDR
+710 I
-715 NLGALSAE
+715 
-723 PGKVET
+723 T
-729 LGLLYQWGR
+729 L
-738 KDPFLNGE
+738 PE
-746 AIYFDDYSDITHAVS
+746 
-761 TITWPDY
+761 
-768 VETSSNTGT
+768 
-777 IQFSIENPTTAIRC
+777 C
-791 WGGNTDWY
+791 
-799 YTGDQT
+799 
-805 SDNSRWASKKTIYDP
+805 
-820 CPVGWRVPDGGSD
+820 C
-833 GVWATALGSSEER
+833 
-846 YDDKYGTSDDLNK
+846 
-859 GIYLNVV
+859 
-866 DDNTAFYPFSG
+866 
-877 HMYCGATLMR
+877 
-887 VGYLGNC
+887 
-894 WSCTSFYDTGS
+894 
-905 AYALGYTYSPTFY
+905 
-918 PTERE
+918 RE
-923 HKCEALSVRCIKD
+923 I
-936 N
+936 

>member
-1 MKYFVLTLISL
+1 MKISNYITIL
-12 LAFVSCEEE
+12 CLGILAFTSCEEE

-37 EGYAQKGQL
+37 EGYVQKGQL
-46 IKGSQ
+46 VKGSQ
-51 VTAFVLDEDLK
+51 VTAFVLDQELK

-78 FAVDVKVEKPYLE
+78 FAVDIKVEEPFLE
-91 LRAEGYFFNE
+91 LRAEGYYFNE
-101 ITGEVSESPIYL
+101 VTGEVSESPIYL
-113 EAMGNSQSDKLNI
+113 EAMGNQQSTNLNI
-126 NLFTTITKP
+126 NLFTTIIKP

-156 ELLAALGVK
+156 ELLTALGIDDT
-165 EQTEDFTDI
+165 TEDFTDI

-179 DRSDAIL
+179 DKSDALL

-194 QDRSISEIVA
+194 QNRSISEIVT
-204 LIQNAASEFEAEGK
+204 LIQNAASEFEDEGK
-218 LTEKTANA
+218 LTEKTVNA
-226 ILANRANV
+226 ILANRSDV
-234 DPFEI
+234 DPFDV
-239 AHNIADYY
+239 AHNIAEYY
-247 SEKSITGKSLPAFYK
+247 SDKSITGKSLPAFYK

-365 IQIVELQLG
+365 IQYVELQLG

-442 TVNIPE
+442 IVNIPE
-448 EVHASTPI
+448 EVDASTPI

-467 MEIPN
+467 MAIPN
-472 PATIRLNP
+472 PATISLKP
-480 AVAMLGI
+480 AVAMLGV

-501 GNSTDDVLSGTFT
+501 GNNADDVLSGTFT

-569 DSADQIIG
+569 DSANQIIG
-577 ESVISNAFTLKAG
+577 ESIVSNSFTIKAG
-590 QSTTISIEYKYAK
+590 QVITFTFNKSGLKSNQIKYTT
-603 PTANCYIVSPGS
+603 ND
-615 SISFPAVKG
+615 
-624 CSNESVGN
+624 NN
-632 VASVDVLWE
+632 V
-641 TFGSS
+641 
-646 EIPAVGSVIYN
+646 I
-657 TLYSNNEILV
+657 TL
-667 NAGQSQGNAVIAA
+667 
-680 KDMSGTILWSWH
+680 D
-692 IWVTSEGFNEE
+692 
-703 VYLNNAG
+703 
-710 IMMDR
+710 
-715 NLGALSAE
+715 
-723 PGKVET
+723 
-729 LGLLYQWGR
+729 
-738 KDPFLNGE
+738 
-746 AIYFDDYSDITHAVS
+746 
-761 TITWPDY
+761 
-768 VETSSNTGT
+768 
-777 IQFSIENPTTAIRC
+777 
-791 WGGNTDWY
+791 
-799 YTGDQT
+799 
-805 SDNSRWASKKTIYDP
+805 
-820 CPVGWRVPDGGSD
+820 
-833 GVWATALGSSEER
+833 
-846 YDDKYGTSDDLNK
+846 
-859 GIYLNVV
+859 
-866 DDNTAFYPFSG
+866 
-877 HMYCGATLMR
+877 
-887 VGYLGNC
+887 
-894 WSCTSFYDTGS
+894 
-905 AYALGYTYSPTFY
+905 
-918 PTERE
+918 
-923 HKCEALSVRCIKD
+923 
-936 N
+936 